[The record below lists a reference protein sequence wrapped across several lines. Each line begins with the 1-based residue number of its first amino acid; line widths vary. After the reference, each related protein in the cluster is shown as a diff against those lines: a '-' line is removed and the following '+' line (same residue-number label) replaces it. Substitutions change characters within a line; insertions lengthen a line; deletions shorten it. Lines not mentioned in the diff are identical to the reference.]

1 MTDTQSLV
9 HLLLVLA
16 ALLLTTR
23 VLSVTAEKFGQPAIL
38 GELLGGVILGGSVL
52 GVLDPNQLALHTL
65 AELGLLILLFEIG
78 LATDLRALTS
88 VGGTAT
94 VIAVVG
100 VTLPFVMGYAALSA
114 MGVGHLAA
122 IVCAASLTATS
133 IGIST
138 RVLAELGFLQTDE
151 GRVVLGTAVLDDI
164 IGLVILS
171 VIGSFAAGEAI
182 TASGVVRTS
191 AVAFGFVAVA
201 IVVGS
206 LVIPPLFHAAKRL
219 RSPTT
224 IAVMGLAFAFSL
236 AALAGML
243 GSAIIVGGFVAG
255 VLLNRIDQRDDV
267 ARSASAMGSLL
278 TPIFFA
284 SVGASVDL
292 RALAE
297 PRTLVITV
305 VLLVAGAIG
314 KMIAA
319 YVPVWFKGNKALV
332 GVAILPRGEVELI
345 VAQTGLAIGALDTSL
360 FGAITLM
367 VLLTTLL
374 SPPLIQVVAKRDPRA
389 RELMLKSSPLQVG
402 ERL

>member
-1 MTDTQSLV
+1 MTDTHSFV
-9 HLLLVLA
+9 HLLLVVA
-16 ALLLTTR
+16 AVLITTR
-23 VLSVTAEKFGQPAIL
+23 ALSVLAEKFGQPAIL
-38 GELLGGVILGGSVL
+38 GELLGGVVLGASVL
-52 GVLDPNQLALHTL
+52 GILDPADPGIHIL

-78 LATDLRALTS
+78 LATDLRALTR

-94 VIAVVG
+94 VVAVVG
-100 VTLPFVMGYAALSA
+100 VALPFAFGYAALSA
-114 MGVGHLAA
+114 MGVGRLAA

-133 IGIST
+133 IGVST
-138 RVLAELGFLQTDE
+138 RVLAELGFLQTQE

-171 VIGSFAAGEAI
+171 VIGSFAAGVAI
-182 TASGVVRTS
+182 TTAGVARTS

-201 IVVGS
+201 IIVGS
-206 LVIPPLFHAAKRL
+206 FVVPPLFHAAKRL

-255 VLLNRIDQRDDV
+255 VLLNRIDQCDDV
-267 ARSASAMGSLL
+267 QRSAGAMGTLL

-284 SVGASVDL
+284 SVGASVNL
-292 RALAE
+292 RALAQ
-297 PRTLVITV
+297 PRTLLITL
-305 VLLVAGAIG
+305 VLVVAGAVG
-314 KMIAA
+314 KLIAA
-319 YVPVWFKGNKALV
+319 YVPVWFKGNKALI
-332 GVAILPRGEVELI
+332 GTAILPRGEVELI
-345 VAQTGLAIGALDTSL
+345 VAQTGLAIGALDASL

-374 SPPLIQVVAKRDPRA
+374 SPPLIQAVAKRDPRA
-389 RELMLKSSPLQVG
+389 RELMPARAAG
-402 ERL
+402 